1 MSPTAPDPMVYL
13 KAAYAVA
20 GVIYLGYLGSLWLR
34 FRRLR
39 EEMKDLRRG

>member
-1 MSPTAPDPMVYL
+1 MNSTSDPILYL

-39 EEMKDLRRG
+39 EEMRELKRQ

>member
-1 MSPTAPDPMVYL
+1 MSTNGDPIIYL

-39 EEMKDLRRG
+39 EEMKELQGR

>member
-1 MSPTAPDPMVYL
+1 MNSTPDPIVYL

-39 EEMKDLRRG
+39 EEMRELKRK

>member
-1 MSPTAPDPMVYL
+1 MNSTPDPMIYL

-34 FRRLR
+34 FRRIS
-39 EEMKDLRRG
+39 EEMRELKRR